1 MMTINVTP
9 ANLLLPEYISK
20 ADIKLMIIDKI
31 KEEMDEVI
39 EAYAVY
45 EADPTPKNKE
55 LLAEELM
62 DLMTA
67 TGTGLVGLSR
77 TDNTPEHFVDAIV
90 TKVHCKDF
98 ARGYN
103 DDDMIF

>member
-9 ANLLLPEYISK
+9 SNLLLPDYTSK
-20 ADIKLMIIDKI
+20 ADIKWIIDDI
-31 KEEMDEVI
+31 KEEWEEVI
-39 EAYAVY
+39 EAFAKY
-45 EADPTPKNKE
+45 EADPKPKNKE

-67 TGTGLVGLSR
+67 AGTCLVGLSR
-77 TDNTPEHFVDAIV
+77 TENTPEHFVDAIV

-98 ARGYN
+98 ARRYN